1 MIKDPNIIL
10 SIINMKLRDFY
21 NSLDE
26 LIDNLDDGFEMVEI
40 LKANDYQYDEKINQ
54 FRKK

>member
-40 LKANDYQYDEKINQ
+40 LKANDYHYDEKINQ